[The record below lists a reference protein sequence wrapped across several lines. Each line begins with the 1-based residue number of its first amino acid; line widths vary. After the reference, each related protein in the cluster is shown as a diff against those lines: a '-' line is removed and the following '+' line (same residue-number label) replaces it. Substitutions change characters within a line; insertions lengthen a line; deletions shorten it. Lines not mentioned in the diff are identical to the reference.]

1 MSKSNKM
8 FYCTCLIEHN
18 HSAGNGRKEKRH
30 LKFHRTEVDEEECC
44 VHCGY
49 YAWEMPQHRLFPRTI
64 EGAVNEVAYKNSTLW
79 NNIPERKYY
88 YGKNYY
94 SDYEVDNGDAFN
106 FDELVKNND
115 LQEELSQ
122 LYVKWGGSNREKNI

>member
-1 MSKSNKM
+1 MSNTNRD

-49 YAWEMPQHRLFPRTI
+49 YAWEMPQHRLFPRSSL
-64 EGAVNEVAYKNSTLW
+64 VPWRNEVAERSSKLW

-88 YGKNYY
+88 YDKNYY
-94 SDYEVDNGDAFN
+94 SDYEVNNGDAF
-106 FDELVKNND
+106 DTKAITERTG
-115 LQEELSQ
+115 QEEFRDF
-122 LYVKWGGSNREKNI
+122 YVRWGGNNCEG